1 MALLVQSEVR
11 PGFPDLFD
19 GQMSFGLSGK
29 RKAFSCP
36 VNSILS
42 LPDNPVERVGV
53 DEVFQS
59 PVERCVAFGFSGS
72 EQVKRR
78 LNLPRVVNTSELEL
92 SDVFHERFGD
102 LPFGPF
108 RGDRNRV
115 GAGIRVLSNTGFA
128 PVVESTSGSLVGFHG
143 VPAGGAPDDS
153 GKQTGRSAGSAG
165 SNSLSGVRGLEC
177 GPVDNGLVAFKV
189 DDALTAVD
197 FSEVG
202 SVSDHVPDG
211 TYGPRSGG
219 LVTDPFRDFRPGVA
233 GGPSVEGFLDDA
245 AFRAGVESPGV
256 VFGVAKRNG
265 PSDIDAS
272 LDGVGAGDEPRFAL
286 PVNLELSDG
295 AHYGGDHAS
304 GPSAGVNA
312 FRDGE
317 EGGIVFCEEVE
328 EFSEVG
334 DGSAEPVEFR
344 DHDPFGFTGF
354 DSLDGL
360 VESGP
365 VSFLA
370 GLVEI
375 LENFEEGVLVE
386 TGPAFDSS
394 PLFNRRDKS
403 FPLTASYA
411 TDTNIAVNAH
421 FDALSTGKI
430 GDPKIETAP
439 ASRKR
444 PGARTRRR
452 SSMLESLYNP
462 TPGSCVDCGEGLPKA
477 SRTTRKYCTSC
488 RTIKDRE
495 LKRESKRR
503 LRDATEDRK
512 FALCVECGN
521 SLPEPHDRRR
531 SLCSDECRAARLTRQ
546 QRAWRKA
553 NPEKCRAAFTRWAS
567 ALRDEIRTYKADGCI
582 ECGETDPVVLD
593 FHHLGDK
600 SFTIGSSISIS
611 RGRQKTLSEIKKC
624 VVLCSNCHRRLHAR
638 GKNA

>member
-1 MALLVQSEVR
+1 MPLLFKGEVR
-11 PGFPDLFD
+11 PGGNDALN
-19 GQMSFGLSGK
+19 GQTGFGLSDHGQTLPCFID
-29 RKAFSCP
+29 RRLP
-36 VNSILS
+36 VLNH
-42 LPDNPVERVGV
+42 PVERFGV
-53 DEVFQS
+53 DQVFES
-59 PVERCVAFGFSGS
+59 PVESGVPFCFGRGENSNSASYFPCVVDVAELEGPDVIHEQAGDIFVGFSGADADRS
-72 EQVKRR
+72 RT
-78 LNLPRVVNTSELEL
+78 RVGVLTKSSFASVVEL
-92 SDVFHERFGD
+92 SV
-102 LPFGPF
+102 
-108 RGDRNRV
+108 
-115 GAGIRVLSNTGFA
+115 A
-128 PVVESTSGSLVGFHG
+128 SLVGFHR
-143 VPAGGAPDDS
+143 VSAGCTAENPGE
-153 GKQTGRSAGSAG
+153 QTGRSAGPAG
-165 SNSLSGVRGLEC
+165 GYSLPGVGGLEGCPVDEGFVTGQVDYSLS
-177 GPVDNGLVAFKV
+177 
-189 DDALTAVD
+189 AVN

-202 SVSDHVPDG
+202 SVPDQVPNG
-211 TYGPRSGG
+211 TDGPRSGG

-370 GLVEI
+370 GLVEV
-375 LENFEEGVLVE
+375 LEGFEELSLVE
-386 TGPAFDSS
+386 AGPAFDSS

-488 RTIKDRE
+488 RTIRDRE